1 MSICAENITW
11 KAGKKVIVNNVSL
24 RVPRGETVGL
34 LGPNGCGKSSL
45 LRVLAGLRR
54 PDAGR
59 VTLDGQDIARMAKK
73 QLARR
78 VAFVE
83 QHGMTEANMRVRD
96 VVRLGR
102 IPHHSPFSNWS
113 AQDDEA
119 IAAALQRVAMLEKSE
134 QGWLSLSGGERQRVH
149 IARALAQSP
158 SEILLDRDAAGADP
172 RQRDAGGDFVR
183 RAAVGRFPGEN
194 QNRDLP
200 LPRQKAHSFHRLGWA
215 DMPLFS
221 LRPAATLW
229 PPVLLGSQFVFNI
242 GFYAV
247 VPFLALFLRDD
258 MLLSGGLI
266 GLILGLRTFSQQGM
280 FILGGTLADRYG
292 AKAIILAGCVVRVAG
307 FLLLACGASL
317 WPIILGA
324 CLTGVG
330 GALFSPSIEAL
341 LARAGTHSQANGK
354 RSRAEWFALFAVC
367 GELGA
372 VIGPVAGGVLSG
384 IGFRHIALA
393 GAGIFLL
400 ALAVLF
406 FCLPADGHTTTTRRR
421 VPWWTPLR
429 QPRFVAFILAY
440 SSWLLSYNQLY
451 LALPVEIQRSGG
463 REQDLAPLFMLAS
476 LLIITLQLPLAR
488 FARRMGAVRI
498 LPVGFLLLS
507 ASFASVALFAAAP
520 PAEGWLRLMPAAGFV
535 TLLTLGQML
544 LVPAAKDLIP
554 LFAEE
559 STLGAHYGAL
569 ATAGGCAV
577 LAGNLLLGHLLDQ
590 ALIPSPQAVYPWLLL
605 ALFPLCSAVALR
617 AICRPLA
624 AT

>member
-1 MSICAENITW
+1 
-11 KAGKKVIVNNVSL
+11 
-24 RVPRGETVGL
+24 
-34 LGPNGCGKSSL
+34 
-45 LRVLAGLRR
+45 
-54 PDAGR
+54 
-59 VTLDGQDIARMAKK
+59 
-73 QLARR
+73 
-78 VAFVE
+78 
-83 QHGMTEANMRVRD
+83 
-96 VVRLGR
+96 
-102 IPHHSPFSNWS
+102 
-113 AQDDEA
+113 
-119 IAAALQRVAMLEKSE
+119 
-134 QGWLSLSGGERQRVH
+134 
-149 IARALAQSP
+149 
-158 SEILLDRDAAGADP
+158 
-172 RQRDAGGDFVR
+172 
-183 RAAVGRFPGEN
+183 
-194 QNRDLP
+194 
-200 LPRQKAHSFHRLGWA
+200 
-215 DMPLFS
+215 MPLFS

-406 FCLPADGHTTTTRRR
+406 FCLPPTGTRQQRADESH
-421 VPWWTPLR
+421 
-429 QPRFVAFILAY
+429 
-440 SSWLLSYNQLY
+440 
-451 LALPVEIQRSGG
+451 GG
-463 REQDLAPLFMLAS
+463 RLCASRALSRLFS
-476 LLIITLQLPLAR
+476 PT
-488 FARRMGAVRI
+488 
-498 LPVGFLLLS
+498 
-507 ASFASVALFAAAP
+507 
-520 PAEGWLRLMPAAGFV
+520 
-535 TLLTLGQML
+535 
-544 LVPAAKDLIP
+544 
-554 LFAEE
+554 
-559 STLGAHYGAL
+559 AH
-569 ATAGGCAV
+569 GC
-577 LAGNLLLGHLLDQ
+577 
-590 ALIPSPQAVYPWLLL
+590 
-605 ALFPLCSAVALR
+605 
-617 AICRPLA
+617 
-624 AT
+624 

>member
-1 MSICAENITW
+1 
-11 KAGKKVIVNNVSL
+11 
-24 RVPRGETVGL
+24 
-34 LGPNGCGKSSL
+34 
-45 LRVLAGLRR
+45 
-54 PDAGR
+54 
-59 VTLDGQDIARMAKK
+59 
-73 QLARR
+73 
-78 VAFVE
+78 
-83 QHGMTEANMRVRD
+83 
-96 VVRLGR
+96 
-102 IPHHSPFSNWS
+102 
-113 AQDDEA
+113 
-119 IAAALQRVAMLEKSE
+119 
-134 QGWLSLSGGERQRVH
+134 
-149 IARALAQSP
+149 
-158 SEILLDRDAAGADP
+158 
-172 RQRDAGGDFVR
+172 
-183 RAAVGRFPGEN
+183 
-194 QNRDLP
+194 
-200 LPRQKAHSFHRLGWA
+200 
-215 DMPLFS
+215 
-221 LRPAATLW
+221 
-229 PPVLLGSQFVFNI
+229 
-242 GFYAV
+242 
-247 VPFLALFLRDD
+247 

-280 FILGGTLADRYG
+280 FIIGGTLADRYG

-307 FLLLACGASL
+307 YLLLACGTTL
-317 WPIILGA
+317 EPIILGA

-341 LARAGTHSQANGK
+341 LARTGTHSQANGK

-372 VIGPVAGGVLSG
+372 VIGPVAGGLLSG

-393 GAGIFLL
+393 GAGLFLL
-400 ALAVLF
+400 ALLVLF
-406 FCLPADGHTTTTRRR
+406 FCLPTDGQRPQTRSR

-429 QPRFVAFILAY
+429 QPRFVAFIIAY

-451 LALPVEIQRSGG
+451 LALPVEIQRAGG

-488 FARRMGAVRI
+488 FARRIGAVRI

-507 ASFASVALFAAAP
+507 ASFVSVALFAASP
-520 PAEGWLRLMPAAGFV
+520 PAAGWLRLLPSACFV

-544 LVPAAKDLIP
+544 LAPSAKDLIP

-569 ATAGGCAV
+569 ATAGGGAV

-590 ALIPSPQAVYPWLLL
+590 ALTPSPQAVYPWLLL